1 MLTVATVVFIYYS
14 VLGFECYH
22 FVETDSLLQN
32 LFPPRDYAIK
42 LPLILLVSAVFAVTA
57 FIGNVIIKNAQKEK
71 LKKSKKAN

>member
-14 VLGFECYH
+14 VWVLVLP

-57 FIGNVIIKNAQKEK
+57 FIGNVIKNAQKEK

>member
-14 VLGFECYH
+14 VWVLVLP